1 MVSELTQG
9 PITKTL
15 LRFSFPMI
23 LGNLLQQMYNVA
35 DTLIVGRFIGKD
47 ALAAVGSAFSLLTF
61 LNSII
66 LGLCMGSGTMFSI
79 CYGQNDTT
87 RFKRGL
93 SHSFVLIGAVTLLIN
108 IAVFLSMNNIL
119 LFLQVPQEL
128 RDMMRIYLEIIFWG
142 ISAVFLYNYFSS
154 LLRAIGNS
162 VTPLVFLGISA
173 ISNIVLDLVF
183 VLILDWSVAGAALA
197 TVAAQIFSGIGLSVY
212 TLVKFPQFRPDREWM
227 RFDASVLREIFH
239 LSFLTSVQQSIMN
252 FGILMVQGLVN
263 SFGSAVMA
271 AFAAAVKI
279 DAFAYMPVQ
288 DFGNAFSTFTAQN
301 YGAGRLERIRR
312 GTRNAFLCAFLFC
325 AVVSVGVCLFARDLL
340 LIFIKPHETEVL
352 AVGIQYL
359 RIEGTFYCLIGF
371 LFLFY
376 GYFRAMERPTVS
388 VFLTVISLGTR
399 VALAYAL
406 SAIPQFGVAG
416 IWAAVPIGW
425 FLADAAGIWLMRK
438 NKSSAF

>member
-1 MVSELTQG
+1 MVSDLTQG
-9 PITKTL
+9 SITKTL
-15 LRFSFPMI
+15 LRFSLPMI
-23 LGNLLQQMYNVA
+23 LGNLMQQMYNVA

-79 CYGQNDTT
+79 CYGQKDNT
-87 RFKRGL
+87 RLKRGL
-93 SHSFVLIGAVTLLIN
+93 SHSFVLIGTVTLLIN
-108 IAVFLSMNNIL
+108 LAVFLSMDNIL
-119 LFLQVPQEL
+119 LFLQVPKEL
-128 RDMMRIYLEIIFWG
+128 RGMMRSYLEIIFWG

-154 LLRAIGNS
+154 LLRSVGNS
-162 VTPLVFLGISA
+162 LTPLIFLGISA
-173 ISNIVLDLVF
+173 FSNIVLDVLF
-183 VLILDWSVAGAALA
+183 VLALDWSVEGAALA
-197 TVAAQIFSGIGLSVY
+197 TVAAQIFSGIGLGVY
-212 TLVKFPQFRPDREWM
+212 TLVKFPQFRPDRKWM
-227 RFDASVLREIFH
+227 CFDTSVLREIFH

-263 SFGSAVMA
+263 SFGPAIMA

-279 DAFAYMPVQ
+279 DSFAYMPVQ

-301 YGAGRLERIRR
+301 YGAGKSERIRR

-325 AVVSVGVCLFARDLL
+325 VVVSAGVCLFARELL

-352 AVGIQYL
+352 AIGVQYL
-359 RIEGTFYCLIGF
+359 RIEGAFYCLIGF

-376 GYFRAMERPTVS
+376 GYFRAMGRPAVS
-388 VFLTVISLGTR
+388 VVLTIISLGTR

-406 SAIPQFGVAG
+406 SAIPQFGAAG
-416 IWAAVPIGW
+416 IWAAVPVGW

-438 NKSSAF
+438 KF